1 MTWERTGG
9 GCHLLTDVP
18 HPCDDDYENAETG
31 ERVRFFSTKEA
42 HFAMPRTVER
52 LAEVHDGEGVRD
64 LVKIMEEARITGI
77 ERQ

>member
-1 MTWERTGG
+1 
-9 GCHLLTDVP
+9 
-18 HPCDDDYENAETG
+18 
-31 ERVRFFSTKEA
+31 
-42 HFAMPRTVER
+42 MPRTVER